1 MNDAD
6 IGAVSADIDKFR
18 GIHVLANL
26 QRALDEAG
34 EIERIATLDMIC
46 TAMDDLRQGA
56 PQPFLIDVVDEA
68 LFWAGLA
75 PTIELEA
82 YLAAIDKRLGETA
95 IHTKMRKRI
104 VADMFVGM
112 SERDQ
117 AGFLVWASKQMEGG
131 Q

>member
-6 IGAVSADIDKFR
+6 ITDISDDIDKFK

-34 EIERIATLDMIC
+34 EIERIATLEMIC
-46 TAMDDLRQGA
+46 FALDDLRQGA
-56 PQPFLIDVVDEA
+56 PQPYLFDLVDEA

-75 PTIELEA
+75 PTVELEA

-104 VADMFVGM
+104 VADMFAGM

-117 AGFLVWASKQMEGG
+117 AGFLVWAAKKMEDGK
-131 Q
+131 